1 MKARER
7 VKKWYG
13 ERESGR
19 EGEWGSGGQAE
30 RVTASD
36 EKERNRKSIVDT
48 LTKRDICCEHAMRD
62 SLWQLIII
70 PHKQIVIHLLR
81 M

>member
-1 MKARER
+1 VGKR
-7 VKKWYG
+7 G
-13 ERESGR
+13 GR
-19 EGEWGSGGQAE
+19 GGQAESFAE